1 MHCGFVSSIW
11 AGTTEIW
18 LAATC
23 RENEKR
29 IFESG
34 LRVDALLLLG
44 GLGGPF
50 SRTEQKPCIKHG
62 CMSYFQRQCQP
73 TERHPQPEK
82 STARSATIPRVG
94 DPYPSETVSGSRE
107 MVCVPR
113 TTKLEHQC
121 LHSWCPHRVHR
132 PSKDQARKHLT
143 VLVAWKLVF
152 YLTFSPPRVEQP
164 EIFQASSGPSI
175 IQICSS
181 VPERELDDTVPLKY
195 VPIGSTVL
203 APKDIEEGC
212 VIPLSQ
218 KRFPQSG
225 TKKQL
230 FDSCSMPASTA
241 ATFMRHFAS
250 LARTSSWKPHSFAH
264 LSC

>member
-1 MHCGFVSSIW
+1 
-11 AGTTEIW
+11 

-107 MVCVPR
+107 MSACPEQR
-113 TTKLEHQC
+113 NLSTNAYIPGALTESTDLQRIRLE
-121 LHSWCPHRVHR
+121 
-132 PSKDQARKHLT
+132 
-143 VLVAWKLVF
+143 
-152 YLTFSPPRVEQP
+152 
-164 EIFQASSGPSI
+164 SI
-175 IQICSS
+175 S
-181 VPERELDDTVPLKY
+181 
-195 VPIGSTVL
+195 
-203 APKDIEEGC
+203 
-212 VIPLSQ
+212 LS
-218 KRFPQSG
+218 
-225 TKKQL
+225 
-230 FDSCSMPASTA
+230 
-241 ATFMRHFAS
+241 
-250 LARTSSWKPHSFAH
+250 
-264 LSC
+264 